1 MRRRK
6 SGRCRHNNQIK
17 VASRGT
23 EAQVFVGGMGWR
35 GLMAKDPT
43 TQQSNKATKNGDG
56 WMRGEEGSEGEG

>member
-6 SGRCRHNNQIK
+6 RRGCRRNNQIK

-23 EAQVFVGGMGWR
+23 GPQVFVGSMGWW
-35 GLMAKDPT
+35 GLMVQDPT
-43 TQQSNKATKNGDG
+43 TQQSNKTTKNGDS